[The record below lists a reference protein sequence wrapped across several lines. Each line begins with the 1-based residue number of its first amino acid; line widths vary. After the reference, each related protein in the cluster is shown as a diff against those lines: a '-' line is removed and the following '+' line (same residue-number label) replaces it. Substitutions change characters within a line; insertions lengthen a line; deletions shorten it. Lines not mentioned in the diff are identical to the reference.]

1 MILAAVDKEKKNQRA
16 TLRKQR
22 EDYKRRSTALKRE
35 LNILKE
41 QRDDLLS
48 GQEPPS
54 PTTKGFLK
62 ENDRL
67 QVNICIFSYKYV

>member
-1 MILAAVDKEKKNQRA
+1 MILAAIAEEKKNQRA

-22 EDYKRRSTALKRE
+22 EDYKRRLTALNRE
-35 LNILKE
+35 LKILQV
-41 QRDDLLS
+41 QRGDLVSS
-48 GQEPPS
+48 GDPPS

-67 QVNICIFSYKYV
+67 QVTKIN